1 MLKKLEAYLQK
12 NLLKLPKG
20 LSAHLN
26 RTSDLA
32 IDLAT
37 THKVSIFRC
46 KLAAL
51 AHDFAKTYSNNEL
64 IKIVKIN
71 EIDCSE
77 FELSNPEVL
86 HGPVAAF
93 QLHKYIS
100 DDFSMFNSIRWHT
113 SGHKTFDKENQI
125 VFLADKLEPYKINKR
140 PELQYVHDLAFKD
153 LENAVLAF
161 FEIQFEFLKTK
172 NIDIHPE
179 SIIYYDKLS

>member
-1 MLKKLEAYLQK
+1 MLKKFELYLEK
-12 NLLKLPKG
+12 NLLKLPTG

-32 IDLAT
+32 IELAK
-37 THKVSIFRC
+37 THNVSTFRC

-93 QLHKYIS
+93 QLDKYIS

-140 PELQYVHDLAFKD
+140 PELQYVHDLAFQD

-161 FEIQFEFLKTK
+161 FEIQFEFLKTQ

-179 SIIYYDKLS
+179 SIIYYDKLR